1 MKIIHRYI
9 LGITIRNLL
18 LSLMVFVLL
27 FLVIDFFERI
37 DNILEEDA
45 SWLSTMEYFLCK
57 LPLIITRML
66 PIAMLMSSMLTFGLL
81 SKNSE
86 VIAMRAS
93 GMKILWLARPV
104 FGVALVL
111 SLFSILLSETLV
123 PYATRREKEIY
134 NLDIKQKDKR
144 GGYSQENFWWRTD
157 DKFYSVNM
165 FDSRSSSL
173 LGLSILNMDSNFR
186 IEKRVDAERV
196 KWIDGVL
203 GWSMNAVSE
212 YQFPLA
218 EPGKKSASAG
228 VSVKNYNSLPLPIGE
243 KPENFFDVRAEPEA
257 MSYRQL
263 RKFIRKQS
271 ANGIPI
277 KSYLVD
283 MQAKLSYPFVTFFV
297 TLAVLP
303 FAIRPARSGSLA
315 VSFMAAVII
324 GFTYYAVHSFSLALG
339 RAELW
344 HPVLGAWM
352 ANILLALV
360 GTVLNLG
367 SEAP

>member
-1 MKIIHRYI
+1 MKILHRYI
-9 LGITIRNLL
+9 LGLTVRNLL

-37 DNILEEDA
+37 DNILEENA
-45 SWLSTMEYFLCK
+45 TWLSTVEYFLCK

-86 VIAMRAS
+86 IIAMRAS
-93 GMKILWLARPV
+93 GLKILWLARPV
-104 FGVALVL
+104 FGVALAL
-111 SLFSILLSETLV
+111 SFFSILLSETLV
-123 PYATRREKEIY
+123 PYATRRGKEIY

-157 DKFYSVNM
+157 DRFYSVNM

-173 LGLSILNMDSNFR
+173 LGLSILELDPAFR
-186 IEKRVDAERV
+186 IAKRVDAEKV

-203 GWSMNAVSE
+203 GWSMTGVNE
-212 YQFPLA
+212 YQFPVA
-218 EPGKKSASAG
+218 EAGRKTTASG
-228 VSVKNYNSLPLPIGE
+228 VAVKNYRSLPLPIGE
-243 KPENFFDVRAEPEA
+243 KPENFYDVRAEPET

-263 RKFIRKQS
+263 RKFIRKQA

-277 KSYLVD
+277 RSYLAD
-283 MQAKLSYPFVTFFV
+283 LQAKLSYPFVTFFV

-315 VSFMAAVII
+315 VSFMAAVAI

-344 HPVLGAWM
+344 PPLLGAWM

-360 GTVLNLG
+360 GTVLNMG
-367 SEAP
+367 AEAP